1 MSQHLTSQQ
10 ILECLIDASDLG
22 ARRHARECAA
32 CRGEME
38 RVARPLGWFRASV
51 RHAGERGMRQ
61 SLLTSRAFSNSLAF
75 STSRAFAT
83 SPVLLVTPQSLD
95 RAWYANLIAAI
106 QEAIHRRELPPLQL
120 TSRPVPVREIWGSY
134 GGQGRRAGA
143 TSVLVHAAV
152 IALLF
157 LAGTNRTVR
166 QVVKNQVEL
175 IAPDIASYQ
184 PAVKNNEMKGGG
196 GGGDR
201 SPTPATK
208 GKLPKLAD
216 KQFVPPMVKPPDN
229 PKLVM
234 DPTLIIQPDAN
245 IPKLETLNLGDPL
258 AKSGL
263 ASNGFGSG
271 GGIGSGH
278 GGGVGPGSGPGFG
291 PGTSGNIGG
300 GAYRIGGGVSAPSI
314 LYKVEPEYS
323 EEARKAKF
331 QGTVVLAVIVDEH
344 GNPRDIKVVRPLGL
358 GLDQK
363 AVEAVEKWKFSPGK
377 KDGKPVPVQAQIEV
391 NFRLL

>member
-1 MSQHLTSQQ
+1 MSAHDNPMAFPGGTPPVNPDPEIHLLLNS
-10 ILECLIDASDLG
+10 EVD
-22 ARRHARECAA
+22 E
-32 CRGEME
+32 
-38 RVARPLGWFRASV
+38 PFFR
-51 RHAGERGMRQ
+51 
-61 SLLTSRAFSNSLAF
+61 SLARNIKEF
-75 STSRAFAT
+75 VH
-83 SPVLLVTPQSLD
+83 PPK
-95 RAWYANLIAAI
+95 
-106 QEAIHRRELPPLQL
+106 LPPLEL
-120 TSRPVPVREIWGSY
+120 TSKPVAVKEIWGFY
-134 GGQGRRAGA
+134 GGQGKRAGT
-143 TSVLVHAAV
+143 TSILVHMGV

-157 LAGTNRTVR
+157 ILGTNKAVQ
-166 QVVKNQVEL
+166 QVVKQQIEL
-175 IAPDIASYQ
+175 IAPDIAPYK
-184 PAVKNNEMKGGG
+184 PTVKKDAMHGGG

-201 SPTPATK
+201 SPTPVSK
-208 GKLPKLAD
+208 GKLPKLSN
-216 KQFVPPMVKPPDN
+216 KQFVPPMISHVEN

-245 IPKLETLNLGDPL
+245 IPKVNMDQLGDPL

-263 ASNGFGSG
+263 ASNGFGAAG
-271 GGIGSGH
+271 GMGSGR

-291 PGTSGNIGG
+291 PGSGGNMGA
-300 GAYRIGGGVSAPSI
+300 GAYRIGGGVSPPSI

-331 QGTVVLAVIVDEH
+331 QGTVLLFVVVDEK
-344 GNPRDIKVVRPLGL
+344 GNPRDIKILRPLGL